1 MIRPSGL
8 AGRKLVRG
16 GLGIGGG
23 RVVRTDTL
31 AYLKPAFSIN
41 RAIEGGRINF
51 GDRF

>member
-1 MIRPSGL
+1 MIRTSGL
-8 AGRKLVRG
+8 AGSKLVRG
-16 GLGIGGG
+16 GLEIDGG
-23 RVVRTDTL
+23 RVAHTDTL